1 MALQSLAAW
10 VKRHPVIT
18 YLALACG
25 FTWACEAPLVAHAQG
40 FIIWVPS
47 PYLHYL
53 GLFGPLAAALVVT
66 FLIAGR
72 QGSEDIIARMFRRR
86 GIQGWIIFALI
97 LSPVLFAISLL
108 AIGAIS
114 GSFADPLRFFEQTE
128 IPGIPFYGLWL
139 LFIVCGWG
147 EEAGW
152 RGFLLPRLQNKYS
165 ALASA
170 VLVTLAWAPWHLM
183 DFFERDTLMHL
194 GAFGA
199 FGWFMGLLCGSIV
212 FTWLYNS
219 SGGSIMV
226 VALAHG
232 MLDVC
237 TSIPN
242 AGQAAYLVSMLF
254 ILVAIGAVVIG
265 GHKNLARGHER
276 QRSVIVN
283 ITEQPPEISMK
294 NQGE

>member
-1 MALQSLAAW
+1 MAGHSLAAW
-10 VKRHPVIT
+10 VKRHPIIT
-18 YLALACG
+18 YLALAFG
-25 FTWACEAPLVAHAQG
+25 FTWACEAPLVAYAQG
-40 FIIWVPS
+40 FITWAPS

-53 GLFGPLAAALVVT
+53 GLFGPLVAALAVT

-72 QGSEDIIARMFRRR
+72 QGRDDIIARMFQWR
-86 GIQGWIIFALI
+86 GIQGWIVFAFI
-97 LSPVLFAISLL
+97 LTPVLFAISIL

-114 GSFADPLRFFEQTE
+114 GSFPDPIRFFEQTE

-139 LFIVCGWG
+139 LFIVGGWG

-152 RGFLLPRLQNKYS
+152 RGFLLPRLQNQYS

-183 DFFERDTLMHL
+183 GFLEQDTFMNL
-194 GAFGA
+194 GAFGT
-199 FGWFMGLLCGSIV
+199 FGWLMGLLCGSIV

-242 AGQAAYLVSMLF
+242 AGPAAYLVSMLF

-265 GHKNLARGHER
+265 GPRNLARGRER

-283 ITEQPPEISMK
+283 ITEQSPKIALK